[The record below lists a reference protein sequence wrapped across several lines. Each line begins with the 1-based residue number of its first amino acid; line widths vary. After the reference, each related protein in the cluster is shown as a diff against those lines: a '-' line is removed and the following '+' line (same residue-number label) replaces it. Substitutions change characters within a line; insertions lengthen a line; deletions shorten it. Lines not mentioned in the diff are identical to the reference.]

1 MMGDKQVPQVNPL
14 LIVLVGALAAA
25 GLPAL
30 GPVMTG
36 SMLSVGLA
44 AYGLYVL
51 RSGQRA
57 IGVMLLVAAVA
68 IVAAV
73 LLRG

>member
-1 MMGDKQVPQVNPL
+1 MQDKQVPPVNPL
-14 LIVLVGALAAA
+14 LLVLIGALAAA

-30 GPVMTG
+30 GEVTTG
-36 SMLSVGLA
+36 VILSVGLA

-51 RSGQRA
+51 RGGQRA
-57 IGVMLLVAAVA
+57 IGAMLLVAAVA

-73 LLRG
+73 LLRR